1 MQSESATRFSLDAK
15 GEELFLIYLKNI
27 FFTIIT
33 AGVYFFWAKVNTQ
46 KFIHRH
52 LVFQGQRFDYHGTG
66 KENFIG
72 FLKGM
77 GILILGL
84 GIYFGL
90 FFLAAKLG
98 LWATILVA
106 ILFYSAMLLA
116 IPYITI
122 GSRKYFLSRTSFN
135 NIRFRFTGKVL
146 QLVRLFVPNALLTL
160 VTLGFYTPWF
170 INKTEKFFI
179 DHSHLGNANFQYDGI
194 GKELFFIYL
203 KGFFFTL
210 ITAGIYSFWFHAN
223 LHNYYWNHTKFQ
235 GIPFRSELRPGAIF
249 VNMLMSI
256 VLVFF
261 TLGIGIPWAY
271 LRSIRMITNSLSLE
285 SAPNLSAIQSVKDPS
300 ASALADG
307 LQEAGEAI
315 SSVFGN

>member
-1 MQSESATRFSLDAK
+1 MQSESATRFTLDAK

-33 AGVYFFWAKVNTQ
+33 AGIYFFWAKVNTQ
-46 KFIHRH
+46 KFLHRH
-52 LVFQGQRFDYHGTG
+52 ISFQGQRFDYHGTG

-72 FLKGM
+72 FLKGIGIM
-77 GILILGL
+77 IAAGAVYAGLFYIASKLGVWALAILI
-84 GIYFGL
+84 
-90 FFLAAKLG
+90 
-98 LWATILVA
+98 IL
-106 ILFYSAMLLA
+106 LYSVLLLA
-116 IPYITI
+116 IPYIII

-135 NIRFRFTGKVL
+135 NIRFRFSGKVVP
-146 QLVRLFVPNALLTL
+146 LVKLFVPNALLSL
-160 VTLGFYTPWF
+160 VTLGFYSAWF
-170 INKTEKFFI
+170 INKLEKFFI
-179 DHSHLGNANFQYDGI
+179 EHSHLGNANFSYDGK
-194 GKELFFIYL
+194 GKELFVLYV

-235 GIPFRSELRPGAIF
+235 GISFRSDLKPGAIF

-271 LRSIRMITNSLSLE
+271 LRSIRMIMNSLSLE
-285 SAPNLSAIQSVKDPS
+285 TAPDLSGIKSVKDPD

-307 LQEAGEAI
+307 LHEAGEAI